1 MIGRMQK
8 IAFQA
13 STLTAQ
19 DSGGGVETMNTVYET
34 FAWARPTSSNRT
46 FLHNEG
52 VIIDSYN
59 FDVQFTTAF
68 TPTKSHTIL
77 YRGKRYAINGITNL
91 QERRRMWRI
100 FAISED

>member
-1 MIGRMQK
+1 MIGKMQK
-8 IAFQA
+8 IAFQ
-13 STLTAQ
+13 SSVLTAQ
-19 DSGGGVETMNTVYET
+19 DSGGGVETMTTVYET

-59 FDVQFTTAF
+59 FDIQYTTNF

-77 YRGKRYAINGITNL
+77 YRGKRYAINGITNV
-91 QERRRMWRI
+91 QERRRFWRI
-100 FAISED
+100 FAISET

>member
-1 MIGRMQK
+1 MIGQSQK
-8 IAFQA
+8 IAFQS
-13 STLTAQ
+13 STLTEQ
-19 DSGGGVETMNTVYET
+19 PSGGNVEAMTTVYQA
-34 FAWARPTSSNRT
+34 FAYARPTSSNRT

-59 FDVQFTTAF
+59 FDVQYTTNF

-91 QERRRMWRI
+91 RERRRMWRI
-100 FAISED
+100 FAIAEV

>member
-1 MIGRMQK
+1 MIGSMQK

-13 STLTAQ
+13 SVLTQQ
-19 DSGGGVETMNTVYET
+19 DSGGDVETMTTVYEC

-59 FDVQFTTAF
+59 FDVQYTTNF
-68 TPTKSHTIL
+68 TPTKSHSIL
-77 YRGKRYAINGITNL
+77 YRGKVYAINGITNIK
-91 QERRRMWRI
+91 EKRRIWRI
-100 FAISED
+100 FAIAET

>member
-13 STLTAQ
+13 STLTQQ
-19 DSGGGVETMNTVYET
+19 DSGGDVETMTTVYEC
-34 FAWARPTSSNRT
+34 FAWPRPTSSNRT

-59 FDVQFTTAF
+59 FDVQYTANF
-68 TPTKSHTIL
+68 TPTKSNTIL
-77 YRGKRYAINGITNL
+77 YRGKRYAINGITNI
-91 QERRRMWRI
+91 QEKRRMWRI
-100 FAISED
+100 FAIAEI

>member
-1 MIGRMQK
+1 MIGKMQK
-8 IAFQA
+8 ITFQSSVLTQQA
-13 STLTAQ
+13 S
-19 DSGGGVETMNTVYET
+19 GGAVETMTNAYVT

-59 FDVQFTTAF
+59 FDVQYTTAF

-77 YRGKRYAINGITNL
+77 YRGKRYAINGITNI

-100 FAISED
+100 FAIAET

>member
-8 IAFQA
+8 IAFQTSSLA
-13 STLTAQ
+13 TQPT
-19 DSGGGVETMNTVYET
+19 GGGVETMTTVYEA

-59 FDVQFTTAF
+59 FDVQYTTDF

-91 QERRRMWRI
+91 QERRRFWRI
-100 FAISED
+100 FAISET

>member
-1 MIGRMQK
+1 MIGKMQK
-8 IAFQA
+8 IAFQ
-13 STLTAQ
+13 SSVLTGQ
-19 DSGGGVETMNTVYET
+19 DSGGGVETMTTVYET

-59 FDVQFTTAF
+59 FDVQYTTNF

-77 YRGKRYAINGITNL
+77 YRGKRYAINGITNI
-91 QERRRMWRI
+91 QEKRRMWRI
-100 FAISED
+100 FAISET

>member
-1 MIGRMQK
+1 MIGKMQK
-8 IAFQA
+8 IAFQ
-13 STLTAQ
+13 SSVLTGQ
-19 DSGGGVETMNTVYET
+19 DSGGGVETMTTVYET

-59 FDVQFTTAF
+59 FDVQYTTNF

-77 YRGKRYAINGITNL
+77 YRGKRYAINGITNI

-100 FAISED
+100 FAISET

>member
-1 MIGRMQK
+1 MIGQK
-8 IAFQA
+8 IAFQT
-13 STLTAQ
+13 STPTSQ
-19 DSGGGVETMNTVYET
+19 DSGGAVETMTTVYET

-59 FDVQFTTAF
+59 FDVQYTTNF

-91 QERRRMWRI
+91 REKRRMWRI
-100 FAISED
+100 FAIAEV

>member
-8 IAFQA
+8 ISFQA
-13 STLTAQ
+13 SVLTEQ
-19 DSGGGVETMNTVYET
+19 DSGGNVETMTTVYEC
-34 FAWARPTSSNRT
+34 FAWMRPTSSNRT

-59 FDVQFTTAF
+59 FDVQYTNDF

-77 YRGKRYAINGITNL
+77 YRGKRYAINGITNI

-100 FAISED
+100 FAIAET

>member
-13 STLTAQ
+13 SVLTEQ
-19 DSGGGVETMNTVYET
+19 DSGGNVETMTTVYEC
-34 FAWARPTSSNRT
+34 FAWMRPTSSNRT

-59 FDVQFTTAF
+59 FDVQYTNDF

-77 YRGKRYAINGITNL
+77 YRGKRYAINGITNI
-91 QERRRMWRI
+91 QEKRRMWRI
-100 FAISED
+100 FAIAET

>member
-1 MIGRMQK
+1 MIGKMQK
-8 IAFQA
+8 IAFQ
-13 STLTAQ
+13 SSVLTPQ
-19 DSGGGVETMNTVYET
+19 DSGGNVETMTTVYQA

-59 FDVQFTTAF
+59 FDVQYTTNF

-91 QERRRMWRI
+91 QEKRRMWRI
-100 FAISED
+100 FAIAET

>member
-1 MIGRMQK
+1 MIGQK
-8 IAFQA
+8 IAFQ
-13 STLTAQ
+13 SSVPTAQ
-19 DSGGGVETMNTVYET
+19 DSGGSVETMTTVYET
-34 FAWARPTSSNRT
+34 FAYARPTSSNRT

-59 FDVQFTTAF
+59 FDVQYTTNF

-77 YRGKRYAINGITNL
+77 YRGRRYAINGITNL
-91 QERRRMWRI
+91 REKRRMWRI

>member
-8 IAFQA
+8 IAFQ
-13 STLTAQ
+13 SSVLTGQ
-19 DSGGGVETMNTVYET
+19 DSGGNVETMTTVYET

-59 FDVQFTTAF
+59 FDVQYTTNF

-77 YRGKRYAINGITNL
+77 YRGKRYAINGITNI

-100 FAISED
+100 FAIAET

>member
-1 MIGRMQK
+1 MTGRMQK
-8 IAFQA
+8 IAFQQ
-13 STLTAQ
+13 STLTGQ
-19 DSGGGVETMNTVYET
+19 DSGGAVETMTTIYEA
-34 FAWARPTSSNRT
+34 FAWARPTSNNRT

-59 FDVQFTTAF
+59 FDVQYTTAF

-77 YRGKRYAINGITNL
+77 YRGKRYAINGITNI

-100 FAISED
+100 FAIAET

>member
-13 STLTAQ
+13 SVLTEQ
-19 DSGGGVETMNTVYET
+19 DSGGNVETMTTVYEC
-34 FAWARPTSSNRT
+34 FAWMRPTSSNRT

-59 FDVQFTTAF
+59 FDVQYTNDF

-77 YRGKRYAINGITNL
+77 YRGKRYAINGITNI

-100 FAISED
+100 FAIAET